1 MLFRS
6 PCSTALASFYITLDC
21 HQRKEQKNGK
31 LALLL
36 YQSQV
41 RREWFDALK
50 CDKGF
55 NIVLIEEDLLRSL
68 AEVVN
73 DNIQDRKD
81 AIRDRELDQVLCSQI
96 TS

>member
-1 MLFRS
+1 M
-6 PCSTALASFYITLDC
+6 ALASFYINLDC

-36 YQSQV
+36 YQSRV
-41 RREWFDALK
+41 RREWFNALK
-50 CDKGF
+50 RNEGF
-55 NIVLIEEDLLRSL
+55 NIMLIEEDLLRSL

-73 DNIQDRKD
+73 DDIQDRKD